1 MSMTPLLSKVLIA
14 NRGAIAAR
22 ILRTLNALGIQSV
35 VVYADADRDAPYVHQ
50 ADEAYSLGEG
60 GASET
65 YLNID
70 KLIAIAQQSGARAVH
85 PGYGF
90 LSENTR
96 FISACDTAGL
106 VFLGPTA
113 EQIRQFGL
121 KHEARALAEQA
132 GVPLVPGSPLLASL
146 EDAKAH
152 AERIGYP
159 VMLKSTA
166 GGGGIGAD
174 RWLHVFGHDDADR

>member
-1 MSMTPLLSKVLIA
+1 MSIHKTFSKVLIA

-22 ILRTLNALGIQSV
+22 ILRTLKALGVGSV
-35 VVYADADRDAPYVHQ
+35 VVYADADRDVPYVHQ

-60 GASET
+60 AASDT

-70 KLIAIAQQSGARAVH
+70 KLIAIAQQSGAQAIH

-96 FISACDTAGL
+96 FITACDAAGL

-113 EQIRQFGL
+113 EQIQQFGL
-121 KHEARALAEQA
+121 KHEARALAERQA
-132 GVPLVPGSPLLASL
+132 YRWCQDHSCWRPSKTLSKPPNELATRSC
-146 EDAKAH
+146 
-152 AERIGYP
+152 
-159 VMLKSTA
+159 
-166 GGGGIGAD
+166 
-174 RWLHVFGHDDADR
+174 

>member
-1 MSMTPLLSKVLIA
+1 MSTTPLLSKVLIA

-70 KLIAIAQQSGARAVH
+70 KLIAIAQQSGAQAVH

-106 VFLGPTA
+106 VF
-113 EQIRQFGL
+113 R
-121 KHEARALAEQA
+121 ARPPSRSANLA
-132 GVPLVPGSPLLASL
+132 
-146 EDAKAH
+146 
-152 AERIGYP
+152 
-159 VMLKSTA
+159 
-166 GGGGIGAD
+166 
-174 RWLHVFGHDDADR
+174 